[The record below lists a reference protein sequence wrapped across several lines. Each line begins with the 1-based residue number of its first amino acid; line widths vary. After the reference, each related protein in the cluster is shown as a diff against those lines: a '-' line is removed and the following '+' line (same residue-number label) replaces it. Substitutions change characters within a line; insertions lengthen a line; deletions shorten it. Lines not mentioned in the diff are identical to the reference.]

1 MTVLEVG
8 SFRPVSLK
16 AIARAN
22 EHATSLEA
30 ECLGICPELFALPGF
45 GMNLEFEEHQRM
57 AMQRL
62 LSKASRHFAQ
72 DTLREMASV
81 APAAPRPGF
90 AQPFEVPWAWL
101 EALPERLLPEPGVK
115 WQDWPDA
122 MDANSMPTLR
132 AGKTDAGALLMQH
145 FTVWDLKLQRRA
157 LEKIRSQVLQEPTE
171 NLNLQS
177 ETGVH
182 NTLLV
187 LRFLHD
193 LESHLEKM
201 NAALQA
207 SSNEISPDCDEW
219 AALELFCRPWV
230 LVSGGV
236 ELLRVEEFVDPCIRV
251 MMGGSAKHA
260 ERAEH
265 RVKVFLKAVTRVPQV
280 LELLV
285 QRRRKE
291 LWGEEASF
299 DGPNPETTAALG
311 FVNFGWYRCPF

>member
-1 MTVLEVG
+1 
-8 SFRPVSLK
+8 
-16 AIARAN
+16 
-22 EHATSLEA
+22 
-30 ECLGICPELFALPGF
+30 
-45 GMNLEFEEHQRM
+45 M

-251 MMGGSAKHA
+251 MMGAAASCALVPMAAMATAWLRVQSPRAWCRLHA
-260 ERAEH
+260 RRLLGPSWDPCRIQLDKSYRIDAS
-265 RVKVFLKAVTRVPQV
+265 
-280 LELLV
+280 LELPELAEAVSKGRALHLV
-285 QRRRKE
+285 KGVVPE
-291 LWGEEASF
+291 LGKTC
-299 DGPNPETTAALG
+299 N
-311 FVNFGWYRCPF
+311 